1 MEGVA
6 TRLDDE
12 WMYPAQLTLDW
23 CGLADQCGIGATQD
37 LLLATRLLL
46 CYRRLLAAAQRVLS
60 VCAWQ

>member
-12 WMYPAQLTLDW
+12 WMYPAQLIFD
-23 CGLADQCGIGATQD
+23 CGLADQCIIGATQD
-37 LLLATRLLL
+37 LRLAT
-46 CYRRLLAAAQRVLS
+46 RRLLAAAQRVLS